1 MKYLTFNKSSR
12 DAFDLNEKIE
22 ATKID
27 LSNPLL
33 LQYNWVIWEQVSDN
47 KIKQSNNYKDY
58 TRPLAKF
65 NSVQKFWQ
73 LWNRLPQPSDL
84 LAQRSMTRFSDDG
97 IFRIVDAL
105 MIFRDNI
112 QPMWEDPANAGG
124 GHFEYKILPKDFPYS
139 QIDEFWNNLVLAII
153 GCSLKHYDLITGIR
167 LVDKLST
174 TRYGYIRIEIWYTTI
189 TDESVRNHLRKDLE
203 EHMCNRID
211 GSHVY
216 PPRVKSL
223 SHVHK

>member
-1 MKYLTFNKSSR
+1 MKYLTFNRNSR
-12 DAFDLNEKIE
+12 DAIDLNEKLE

-84 LAQRSMTRFSDDG
+84 LTQKSMTRLSEDG

-112 QPMWEDPANAGG
+112 QPMWEDPANSEG
-124 GHFEYKILPKDFPYS
+124 GHFEYKILPKDYPYS
-139 QIDEFWNNLVLAII
+139 QIDEFWNNIVLAVI
-153 GCSLKHYDLITGIR
+153 GCNLKHYDLITGIR
-167 LVDKLST
+167 LVDKLNIA
-174 TRYGYIRIEIWYTTI
+174 RFGYIRIEIWFTEI
-189 TDESVRNHLRKDLE
+189 NDENVKNQLRKELE
-203 EHMCNRID
+203 EHMCARID
-211 GSHVY
+211 GSY
-216 PPRVKSL
+216 IFPPRSKTL
-223 SHVHK
+223 SHANR

>member
-1 MKYLTFNKSSR
+1 MKYLTFNKSSK
-12 DAFDLNEKIE
+12 DAFDLNEKLG

-33 LQYNWVIWEQVSDN
+33 LQYTWVIWEQVSDN

-84 LAQRSMTRFSDDG
+84 LTQRCMKRLSDDG
-97 IFRIVDAL
+97 ELRIVDAL

-112 QPMWEDPANAGG
+112 QPMWEDPANCGG

-139 QIDEFWNNLVLAII
+139 QIDEFWNNLVLAIV
-153 GCSLKHYDLITGIR
+153 GCSLKYYNLITGIR
-167 LVDKLST
+167 LVDKLSVS
-174 TRYGYIRIEIWYTTI
+174 RFGHIRIEIWYTTI
-189 TDESVRNHLRKDLE
+189 TEDTTLSNLRKDLE

-211 GSHVY
+211 GNHVF
-216 PPRVKSL
+216 PPRARNL
-223 SHVHK
+223 SHAHK